1 MHQEPFINK
10 IMKKQIFADNE
21 YSFDYEVVDGNK
33 HTLYHSNSEYW
44 ASHIKGTIAF
54 QLEDDG
60 NGLKILTNFAEKKRI
75 DYSEAEYLYIL
86 LKLINFPSYYEIGT
100 KEPL

>member
-1 MHQEPFINK
+1 
-10 IMKKQIFADNE
+10 MKQQIFVDSQ

-44 ASHIKGTIAF
+44 ANHIKGTIAF

-60 NGLKILTNFAEKKRI
+60 NGLKILTNFSEKKRI
-75 DYSEAEYLYIL
+75 DYCEAEYLYIL
-86 LKLINFPSYYEIGT
+86 LKLANYPSHYEIAQ
-100 KEPL
+100 KRLL